1 MLSIQAPRLTLIAND
16 STLAALQADDPA
28 SFYDKV
34 GALAASSWPPEP
46 FDADGLQWVRSALQT
61 DPDGEGW
68 YGWVLLAD
76 AGEGRKKLVGAAVL
90 VGRPDFDGEVELGFG
105 VLPEARGQGFAGEA
119 IQSLVDWALNNG
131 ATRVVVH
138 FAAED
143 ESSKK
148 MLSAN
153 GFVDSGEIPY
163 PGVARYVMAKV
174 A

>member
-1 MLSIQAPRLTLIAND
+1 MLSLQAPRLTLIAND
-16 STLAALQADDPA
+16 STLAALQAEDPA
-28 SFYDKV
+28 RFYQKV

-46 FDADGLQWVRSALQT
+46 FDAEGLQWVRSALQT

-119 IQSLVDWALNNG
+119 IQTLVDWALSNG
-131 ATRVVVH
+131 ASRVVVH
-138 FAAED
+138 FDAAD
-143 ESSKK
+143 EASKR
-148 MLSAN
+148 MLGKN
-153 GFVDSGEIPY
+153 GFIDSGEIPY
-163 PGVARYVMAKV
+163 PGVARWVMGKAS
-174 A
+174 